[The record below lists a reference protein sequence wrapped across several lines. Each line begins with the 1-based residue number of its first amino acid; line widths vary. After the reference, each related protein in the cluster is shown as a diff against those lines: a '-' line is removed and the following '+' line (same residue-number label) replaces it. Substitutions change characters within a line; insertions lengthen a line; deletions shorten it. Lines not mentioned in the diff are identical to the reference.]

1 MFQLWLSGFLVVLIF
16 LVLLWILSVII
27 KNASIIDPFWGTGF
41 VILITY
47 YIFDT
52 QNLNPE
58 TQLLWILTT
67 VWGLRLSLFLLKRN
81 WGKGEDYR
89 YQQFRK
95 DYGEKRYWWFSFFQ
109 VFLLQG
115 VLMSIVALPLLGTVM
130 NSHTDHL
137 GPGDY
142 LVIVIWL
149 IGFIF
154 EAVGDFQLEQ
164 FKKNRKDKSEVLRT
178 GLWKYT
184 RHPNYFG
191 NAMIWLAFGIMAIIN
206 GSYFTFIG
214 TVVMIYLL
222 LKVSGVSLLER
233 TLKTSKPEYADYAS
247 KTSAFIPWFPKK

>member
-67 VWGLRLSLFLLKRN
+67 VWGLRLSFFLLKRN

-149 IGFIF
+149 IGFIS
-154 EAVGDFQLEQ
+154 EAVGDFQLVCYAPTAVML
-164 FKKNRKDKSEVLRT
+164 SAAHIV
-178 GLWKYT
+178 
-184 RHPNYFG
+184 
-191 NAMIWLAFGIMAIIN
+191 AF
-206 GSYFTFIG
+206 
-214 TVVMIYLL
+214 
-222 LKVSGVSLLER
+222 
-233 TLKTSKPEYADYAS
+233 P
-247 KTSAFIPWFPKK
+247 